1 MNAPPARS
9 GGRCLSTTLGSS
21 AARAFPHSPEA
32 LAMNDLDIVCKGIV
46 IVGLAGPLAV
56 AVRS

>member
-1 MNAPPARS
+1 MRRSPDPRAAASAR
-9 GGRCLSTTLGSS
+9 GWVQRRTGATT
-21 AARAFPHSPEA
+21 HSPEA

-46 IVGLAGPLAV
+46 IVGLAAPLAA

>member
-1 MNAPPARS
+1 MRLAPDPRAGASARRWS
-9 GGRCLSTTLGSS
+9 QRRTG
-21 AARAFPHSPEA
+21 AAIDSPEA

-46 IVGLAGPLAV
+46 IVGLTGLLAA